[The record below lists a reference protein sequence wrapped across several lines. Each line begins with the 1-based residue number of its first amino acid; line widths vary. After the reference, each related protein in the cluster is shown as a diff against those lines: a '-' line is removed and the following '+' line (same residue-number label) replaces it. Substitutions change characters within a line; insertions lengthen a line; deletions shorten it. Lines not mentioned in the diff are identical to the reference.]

1 MSTEHV
7 AKQRPT
13 PNFLRTPT
21 FWLAIVAVAS
31 LLVGTLGA
39 TLTYLAQQ
47 QPEPGVAFETI
58 GETNVL
64 DLRRPLQDLDI
75 VFRGQNVQEQN
86 LNLRILTISVANVGD
101 VDILPSHYDQDDDW
115 GMEFT
120 NGKVIEVRLVD
131 ANSDYLRS
139 KIVPQHIGAETVTFP
154 KVIFE
159 KDAFF
164 IVEVLLL
171 HSKNDSPSFSSIG
184 KIAGIDKVTVLTRSL
199 GRQDVSFA
207 KELFQGSIF
216 IQLTRAII
224 YFVGS
229 LLILLGI
236 VFALIGIGEGFNKLK
251 SRRRRRRIRQ
261 TQTIRHID
269 EDDIKDFL
277 ISHYA
282 SSGDAW
288 LKRLQ
293 RVLEEPERVKWV
305 APSGHWSLRDLH
317 THGKALTADRVALRE
332 VRVFGAFHDLEAMT
346 KIGIL
351 KKGEDDSPVIDP
363 RFSEVVDS
371 LVAELGN
378 ERGRWRL
385 P

>member
-1 MSTEHV
+1 
-7 AKQRPT
+7 
-13 PNFLRTPT
+13 
-21 FWLAIVAVAS
+21 
-31 LLVGTLGA
+31 
-39 TLTYLAQQ
+39 
-47 QPEPGVAFETI
+47 
-58 GETNVL
+58 
-64 DLRRPLQDLDI
+64 
-75 VFRGQNVQEQN
+75 
-86 LNLRILTISVANVGD
+86 
-101 VDILPSHYDQDDDW
+101 
-115 GMEFT
+115 MEFT

-139 KIVPQHIGAETVTFP
+139 KIVPQHISAETVIFP

-171 HSKNDSPSFSSIG
+171 HSKYDSPSFSSIG

-199 GRQDVSFA
+199 GRQEVSFA

-229 LLILLGI
+229 LVILVGI
-236 VFALIGIGEGFNKLK
+236 VLALIGIGEGFNKLNR
-251 SRRRRRRIRQ
+251 RRRRRRIRQ
-261 TQTIRHID
+261 TRTIRQID

-288 LKRLQ
+288 LERLQ
-293 RVLEEPERVKWV
+293 KVLEEPERVKWV
-305 APSGHWSLRDLH
+305 ASSGHWSLRDLH
-317 THGKALTADRVALRE
+317 TYDKALTADRVALME
-332 VRVFGAFHDLEAMT
+332 VMVFGALHDLEAMT
-346 KIGIL
+346 TIGIL

-371 LVAELGN
+371 LVAELEN
-378 ERGRWRL
+378 
-385 P
+385 

>member
-1 MSTEHV
+1 M
-7 AKQRPT
+7 
-13 PNFLRTPT
+13 F
-21 FWLAIVAVAS
+21 
-31 LLVGTLGA
+31 
-39 TLTYLAQQ
+39 
-47 QPEPGVAFETI
+47 
-58 GETNVL
+58 
-64 DLRRPLQDLDI
+64 
-75 VFRGQNVQEQN
+75 FRGQNVEEQN

-199 GRQDVSFA
+199 GRQDVSFG

-229 LLILLGI
+229 LWILLGI

-261 TQTIRHID
+261 TQTIRQID
-269 EDDIKDFL
+269 EDGIKDFL
-277 ISHYA
+277 ISQYELR
-282 SSGDAW
+282 GDAW
-288 LKRLQ
+288 LQHLQ
-293 RVLEEPERVKWV
+293 GILEEPERVEWV
-305 APSGHWSLRDLH
+305 ASSGHWSFRDLH
-317 THGKALTADRVALRE
+317 PHDLELTTDRIALRE
-332 VRVFGAFHDLEAMT
+332 VMVFGGFHDLEAMT
-346 KIGIL
+346 TIGIL
-351 KKGEDDSPVIDP
+351 RRGEDDSPVIDP
-363 RFSEVVDS
+363 RFGELVDG

-378 ERGRWRL
+378 
-385 P
+385 